1 MPTATL
7 PTAPPPT
14 PILPMART
22 IGEFRPDDTV
32 LSCKYIEMGSC
43 FEPEG
48 IHCCIQGS
56 VKSPLIITADEI
68 RNGTV
73 DHEMVVRRRRDL
85 FTAINDP
92 AVGAPDPCRTCA
104 NLKPTKY
111 RNVSFD
117 YLGGEKL
124 TAGINIQHYTDC
136 NQRCKYC
143 QWTVDD
149 YFVKPQYNPLE
160 YMDVFRKKGKLRG
173 NNWIDFS
180 GGEPSM
186 LKNFDEFLGYLLD
199 NNMGTVVVYSNS
211 VIFSQ
216 SIYNALKRN
225 RIILTTSLDA
235 GTAST
240 YKKVRAMNA
249 WPTVIRN
256 LIRYRN
262 SGTKGLWLK
271 YIITEDNR
279 TDDDLWGFVMAMLAI
294 RPDKI
299 QICPDF
305 PYGERELPKE
315 TVEFAAR
322 MFHILERLT
331 GIKPI
336 DYSIDFGDPK
346 WVKYHED
353 LAAAIQELAKK
364 NPYGDDERFQE
375 LKPSSTKRNLI
386 FALRKKIDRFL
397 NSESRVKWLPPGSD
411 REKWATIAYRR
422 TLGRIV

>member
-1 MPTATL
+1 MTTAQ
-7 PTAPPPT
+7 
-14 PILPMART
+14 T
-22 IGEFRPDDTV
+22 IENLKPNDSV
-32 LSCKYIEMGSC
+32 LSCKYIQMGSC

-48 IHCCIQGS
+48 IHCCIQGT

-68 RNGTV
+68 RNGKATY
-73 DHEMVVRRRRDL
+73 ELVVQRRTEL
-85 FTAINDP
+85 FNTINDP
-92 AVGAPDPCRTCA
+92 SVGPPDPCRTCA

-111 RNVSFD
+111 KNVSFD

-124 TAGINIQHYTDC
+124 TASLNIQHYTDC

-143 QWTVDD
+143 LWTVQD
-149 YFVKPQYNPLE
+149 YFVKPQYNPLDYLE
-160 YMDVFRKKGKLRG
+160 VFRKKGKMRG

-186 LKNFDEFLGYLLD
+186 LKNFGEILGYLLD

-216 SIYNALKRN
+216 PIYDALKKN
-225 RIILTTSLDA
+225 KIILTTSLDA
-235 GTAST
+235 GTPAT

-279 TDDDLWGFVMAMLAI
+279 TDDDLWGFALAMLAI

-305 PYGERELPKE
+305 PYGERQLPDE
-315 TVEFAAR
+315 TVQFAAR
-322 MFHILERLT
+322 LFHILERLT
-331 GIKPI
+331 GTRPV
-336 DYSIDFGDPK
+336 DYTLDFGDPK
-346 WVKYHED
+346 WVTYHED
-353 LAAAIQELAKK
+353 LTKAIHELEKR
-364 NPYGDDERFQE
+364 NPYGNLEIFQK
-375 LKPSSTKRNLI
+375 LKPASAIRNLTV
-386 FALRKKIDRFL
+386 ALRKKIDRFWD
-397 NSESRVKWLPPGSD
+397 SDFRGKVLPRGSD
-411 REKWATIAYRR
+411 RERLATNAYRR
-422 TLGRIV
+422 TLGRFV

>member
-1 MPTATL
+1 MTTAQ
-7 PTAPPPT
+7 
-14 PILPMART
+14 T
-22 IGEFRPDDTV
+22 IENLKPNDSV
-32 LSCKYIEMGSC
+32 LSCKYIQMGSC

-48 IHCCIQGS
+48 IHCCIQGT

-68 RNGTV
+68 RNGKATY
-73 DHEMVVRRRRDL
+73 ELVVQRRTEL
-85 FTAINDP
+85 FAAINDP
-92 AVGAPDPCRTCA
+92 SVGPPDPCRTCA

-111 RNVSFD
+111 KNVSFD

-124 TAGINIQHYTDC
+124 TASLNIQHYTDC

-143 QWTVDD
+143 LWTVQD
-149 YFVKPQYNPLE
+149 YFVKPQYNPLDYLE
-160 YMDVFRKKGKLRG
+160 VFRKKGKMRG

-186 LKNFDEFLGYLLD
+186 LKNFGEILGYLLD

-216 SIYNALKRN
+216 PIYDALKKN
-225 RIILTTSLDA
+225 KIILTTSLDA
-235 GTAST
+235 GTPAT

-279 TDDDLWGFVMAMLAI
+279 TDDDLWGFALAMLAI

-305 PYGERELPKE
+305 PYGERQLPDE
-315 TVEFAAR
+315 TVQFAAR
-322 MFHILERLT
+322 LFHILERLT
-331 GIKPI
+331 GTRPV
-336 DYSIDFGDPK
+336 DYTLDFGDPK
-346 WVKYHED
+346 WVTYHED
-353 LAAAIQELAKK
+353 LTKAIHELEKR
-364 NPYGDDERFQE
+364 NPYGNLEIFQK
-375 LKPSSTKRNLI
+375 LKPASAIRNLTV
-386 FALRKKIDRFL
+386 ALRKKIDRFWD
-397 NSESRVKWLPPGSD
+397 SDFRGKVLPRGSD
-411 REKWATIAYRR
+411 RERLATNAYRR
-422 TLGRIV
+422 TLGRFV